1 MRASFESAVGDKELA
16 ADVAKTLEQLLVET
30 VEAFESASTGTSQ
43 RSSAPSSPVTPRQPP
58 PQPTGPGLTAAQ
70 QWAWASSW
78 SGLSYEAMWRAAVGS
93 EAVLARG
100 RELVAQVSQ
109 PGLTISID

>member
-30 VEAFESASTGTSQ
+30 VEAFESASTGTSK
-43 RSSAPSSPVTPRQPP
+43 RSNAPSTMMPRQPS
-58 PQPTGPGLTAAQ
+58 QPTGLGHT
-70 QWAWASSW
+70 QWAWTSSW

-100 RELVAQVSQ
+100 RELVAQVS
-109 PGLTISID
+109 PPRRR